1 MPPFLFVYTVVITT
15 ITTMTILINLTLAT
29 ICFLDQCYPA
39 LVGKDTPLGEYQ
51 LIQRLT
57 DSPGYGGDVLQFK
70 ETDNEVF
77 AIHRT
82 WILNRKQQREKRL
95 TSTNPKDRMI
105 TSGCINVAPDVYER
119 LVACCS
125 NSKITI
131 IK

>member
-82 WILNRKQQREKRL
+82 WILTENNKEKNAL
-95 TSTNPKDRMI
+95 LAQIPKI
-105 TSGCINVAPDVYER
+105 G
-119 LVACCS
+119 
-125 NSKITI
+125 
-131 IK
+131 